1 MKINSSVEQGTIVL
15 LMLALQKGH
24 TPVKSHVLSHVMGV
38 SDSYLKKTLRKLA
51 IGGLVE
57 SSASKDGGFQLSRP
71 VDTITLADVYQ
82 ALEPEGFMFRATSTP
97 EKIFPDGEHVSDAI
111 EHVVQ
116 SFQEG
121 YEAFLDRLAKRPLSD
136 LLENGAWQDGCVDW
150 TSR

>member
-57 SSASKDGGFQLSRP
+57 SSASKDGGFQLSRS

-97 EKIFPDGEHVSDAI
+97 EKIFPDGEHVGDAI

-136 LLENGAWQDGCVDW
+136 LLEDGAWQDGCVDW
-150 TSR
+150 ASR

>member
-82 ALEPEGFMFRATSTP
+82 TLEPEGFMFRATSTP
-97 EKIFPDGEHVSDAI
+97 EKIFPDGEHVGDAI

-136 LLENGAWQDGCVDW
+136 LLEDGAWQDGCVDW
-150 TSR
+150 ASR